1 MLEIKLL
8 GPHDFEYLSNVAADV
23 FDDPILPSSAR
34 KFLND
39 PRHRIVVAVD
49 NGVVVGFVSAVVY
62 LHPDKSAPEL
72 WINEVGVAPTHQGQ
86 GLGKR
91 LMQQML
97 DEAKQSGCKEA
108 WVLTERDNKAAMALY
123 KSVDGIEEAPDPT
136 MFTFKL

>member
-8 GPHDFEYLSNVAADV
+8 GPNDFEYLSNVAPDV
-23 FDDPILPSSAR
+23 FDDPLVPSSAR
-34 KFLND
+34 EFLND
-39 PRHRIVVAVD
+39 PRHRIVVAID

-108 WVLTERDNKAAMALY
+108 WVLTERHNTAAMALY
-123 KSVDGIEEAPDPT
+123 KSVDGIESIPDPT
-136 MFTFKL
+136 MFTFEL